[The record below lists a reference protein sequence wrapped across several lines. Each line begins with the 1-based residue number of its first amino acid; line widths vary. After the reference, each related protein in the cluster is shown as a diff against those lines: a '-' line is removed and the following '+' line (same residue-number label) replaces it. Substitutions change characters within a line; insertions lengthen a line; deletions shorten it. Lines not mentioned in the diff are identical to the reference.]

1 MEFNIEFFAITIV
14 FAILLSII
22 IKEISDY
29 KWSKRPL
36 QNFPFKY
43 RGKEFWYSRSVA
55 VVGAVFAKNEN
66 DKWCI
71 LANRRGEGT
80 PDFQGYWNVPCG
92 YLDYDETT
100 SEAVSREI
108 LEETGVYVPSEK
120 FKFFN
125 YEDSPKANH
134 QNVTFRFTVFLDGA
148 CDDYTFSKDGNEEN
162 EVSEIKWIPLDEV
175 ENYQWAFNHS
185 SLIKEMISKSDI

>member
-14 FAILLSII
+14 FAILLYII
-22 IKEISDY
+22 FKEISDY

-92 YLDYDETT
+92 YLDHDETT
-100 SEAVSREI
+100 SEAVSREV
-108 LEETGVYVPSEK
+108 LEETGVFIPNEK
-120 FKFFN
+120 FQFYKLM
-125 YEDSPKANH
+125 DSPKENR
-134 QNVTFRFTVFLDGA
+134 QNISIRYFTKLDEKCETF
-148 CDDYTFSKDGNEEN
+148 TFSTEKSEVN

-175 ENYQWAFNHS
+175 ENYQWAFNHLK
-185 SLIKEMISKSDI
+185 LINDLKTDVIG